1 MQVAYFDNAAST
13 KVDPEV
19 LDAMMPFLTECYAN
33 PSALH
38 SMAFR
43 AKAAIEEARRTLA
56 ELIGADDPAEIIF
69 TSGATEANDTV
80 LNTFGGRMLVSD
92 IEHPSVR
99 NPALE
104 SGRADLIPVDQ
115 HGTLDFEAYERLL
128 ESPTELVSVM
138 SVNNEI
144 GAVQDIDKIGEMA
157 HRAGALF
164 HSDIT
169 QGVGK
174 HKLEVQNRPI
184 DYATLSGHKFHAPK
198 GIGMLWVRNGC
209 PLKRFMVG
217 GLQEGGRRSG
227 TLNVAGI
234 VGLGA
239 AAKIAMRQGAVE
251 IEKMARQR
259 QRIIDAIVATVPD
272 VRVNGQPDGA
282 PHIINLSL
290 YRTEGE
296 AVIINLDSHG
306 ICCTAG
312 AACASGSGLGSHV
325 LNAIGLPQEWLK
337 GSVRISLSRLTTDAE
352 VDYLIQ
358 EFPRAVSEVRGLAG
372 YAAG

>member
-115 HGTLDFEAYERLL
+115 QGTLDFEAYERLL

-239 AAKIAMRQGAVE
+239 AAKIAMRQGAAE

-358 EFPRAVSEVRGLAG
+358 EFPRAVFEVRGLAG

>member
-115 HGTLDFEAYERLL
+115 QGTLDFEAYERLL

-174 HKLEVQNRPI
+174 HKLEVQNRPT

>member
-115 HGTLDFEAYERLL
+115 QGTLDFEAYERLL

>member
-13 KVDPEV
+13 KVLPEV
-19 LDAMMPFLTECYAN
+19 LDAMMPFLTDCYAN

-43 AKAAIEEARRTLA
+43 AKAAIEDARRTLA
-56 ELIGADDPAEIIF
+56 EMIGADDPAEIIF

-80 LNTFGGRMLVSD
+80 IHTFEGRMLVSA

-104 SGRADLIPVDQ
+104 TGRAELIPVDHQ
-115 HGTLDFEAYERLL
+115 GTLDFEAYERLL

-144 GAVQDIDKIGEMA
+144 GAMQDIDRIGEMA

-174 HKLEVQNRPI
+174 HRLDLRNRPI

-198 GIGMLWVRNGC
+198 GIGMLWVRSGC

-217 GLQEGGRRSG
+217 GMQEGGRRSG

-239 AAKIAMRQGAVE
+239 AAKIAMRQGEAE

-259 QRIIDAIVATVPD
+259 RRIINAILATVPD
-272 VRVNGQPDGA
+272 VRINGQPDGA
-282 PHIINLSL
+282 PHIVNLSL

-296 AVIINLDSHG
+296 AVIINLDAHG

-337 GSVRISLSRLTTDAE
+337 GSVRISLSRLTTDEE

>member
-115 HGTLDFEAYERLL
+115 QGTLDFEAYERLL

-239 AAKIAMRQGAVE
+239 AAKIAMRQGAAE

>member
-56 ELIGADDPAEIIF
+56 ELIGADEPAEIIF

-239 AAKIAMRQGAVE
+239 AAKIAMRQGAAE